1 MDAELQELH
10 QTAVAVE
17 ASNGELAGTKL
28 QASSYGQI
36 RCGTSRASFP
46 AMTSCNTGG
55 GGGGGPATAQQGGHR
70 KQGGG
75 CCSSC
80 GPVAWVHLPGPIR
93 NKRFPLLSGDSVSF
107 DI

>member
-46 AMTSCNTGG
+46 AMPQHSRGATGS
-55 GGGGGPATAQQGGHR
+55 R
-70 KQGGG
+70 E
-75 CCSSC
+75 
-80 GPVAWVHLPGPIR
+80 VAVVAAAGQLRGFTFQALSEIR
-93 NKRFPLLSGDSVSF
+93 DSLF
-107 DI
+107 